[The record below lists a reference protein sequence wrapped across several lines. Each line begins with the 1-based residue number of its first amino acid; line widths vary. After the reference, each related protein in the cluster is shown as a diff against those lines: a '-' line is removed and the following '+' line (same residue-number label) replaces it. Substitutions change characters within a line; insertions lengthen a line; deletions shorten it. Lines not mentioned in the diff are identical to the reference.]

1 MKIHTGARISPAEAG
16 LVLIQLSQ
24 GPAAANQIP
33 DSSEN
38 RFVLKPDVRQQS
50 TQHPVRGVASK
61 KAQPAREAAGT
72 DTSPTTEGAGGTK
85 WEGGLPARP
94 RDIDD
99 RFCKHCGIGQRKSGG
114 VGKKRAR
121 GSATHAYP
129 SRCEAAQRIHQLHR
143 EYTEDPA
150 GAQLSAAI
158 KALFDRAPSPRD
170 RNKLQAAI
178 SDLVLGSCII
188 IKDPLHVL
196 AEGQQEQG
204 TGA

>member
-1 MKIHTGARISPAEAG
+1 MKIHTVARISPAEAG

-72 DTSPTTEGAGGTK
+72 DTSPTNEWAGETEWDGV
-85 WEGGLPARP
+85 LPARP

-99 RFCKHCGIGQRKSGG
+99 RFCKHCGIGQRKSG
-114 VGKKRAR
+114 KKRAR
-121 GSATHAYP
+121 ASAAHAYP

-143 EYTEDPA
+143 EYTGDPA

-178 SDLVLGSCII
+178 SDLVLRSCII

-196 AEGQQEQG
+196 AEEQQEQG